1 MKQEVRYP
9 GHPLALDI
17 NSEFTPPVT
26 ELPLP
31 VTKLPQLDSH
41 PAQDIQVLTSLKR
54 LHQRS
59 ESIQVT
65 SKSTRTPSPPHKK
78 FVPDNIFC
86 SPEHEGLKEALR
98 VGGTINMDIR
108 QCEALSASR
117 FQTN

>member
-9 GHPLALDI
+9 GQSSLALDI

-31 VTKLPQLDSH
+31 VTKLPQLD

-59 ESIQVT
+59 ESIQLT
-65 SKSTRTPSPPHKK
+65 SESTRTPSPPHKK

-108 QCEALSASR
+108 QCEALSASC